1 MAFLDRV
8 AQLDALTFPDV
19 IRSAA
24 EEVPRFEWAR
34 AWEVLEHGRTILE
47 DEDRLNKYLVAYG
60 LMHRAKILH
69 MLDAMRGAF
78 KNPAGRVSI
87 VDWGCGQ
94 GLASAVF
101 VDWLRKNLPRK
112 RVASIRLVEV
122 SNSARNRAG
131 RILKRYSE
139 AYDNVGAD
147 VKEVRWIPGV
157 PITMGELELP
167 ADVPVVHLYSNI
179 LDVEEVDRQMLADI
193 VEQSRQMPGVLALCV
208 SPQCSGAEHIFD
220 FFRLVGGEEMIVRDS
235 GLIRY
240 ENPYARKISCSFTG
254 CGFLLPSLRTIPLTE
269 TAIAPAATAPDITPP
284 MIAPD
289 APEQRLPAQH
299 AVPPR
304 PVQRRIVR
312 RKGDKGRT
320 YAFGFSSTPF
330 RDAIRSRPGWWTY
343 NLALT
348 RSGIPCDGGV
358 AGLNPF
364 LAVINNMIVRGRAAY
379 PPISLEKALADS
391 LGIVRQDDGSLGTI
405 DFSCSP
411 EISKIADR
419 VLKTYDPSVQHGEGD
434 IASGKELES
443 RVFLHM
449 SVPMMAARVQHAL
462 VRALM
467 TGAVDWRSRRIRIL
481 ALERDV
487 PCVAVALE
495 TLAEHFGHL
504 SGLCGAGAGAAA
516 LDYDITLVREVDGFA
531 DIVGK
536 VANGLGG
543 RCILKSRE
551 EALQEDYDIFLDVSF
566 FNNAENAPWDAGK
579 ARAQIVAEL
588 YAVNNLERSKPG
600 DFTLCTTE
608 NIEYSPVI
616 EWLTPEKSKP
626 LPSIGHLRYFLQE
639 IFRKSD
645 FRPGQIPILD
655 RAMRGLSVIGLLP
668 TGGGKS
674 LTYQLAGMLQPGLVM
689 VVDPLQS
696 LMVDQVKG
704 LERLGIDSCQ
714 YLNSSLRGQDRD
726 KAMAKVTSGNA
737 KFVFI
742 SPERLSIPSFRFALA
757 EMADND
763 LYFSYGV
770 IDEVHCVSEWGHDF
784 RPMYLHL
791 GRNMHDYVLMK
802 NSHGPEGRRLI
813 PLLGLTA
820 TASFDVLADV
830 QRELSGRNREELA
843 PDAIVRYENTNRL
856 ELQYRVVKV
865 ANPGAGKKREWVDD
879 FMAKVRPLDAQIEA
893 LKEKVANGD
902 VASSSL
908 LREAEAKRK
917 KIVEGDKSQDG
928 WRCLNVAQRSYRK
941 FVNGFKYDALKSE
954 MDSLTSLFKTLQTP
968 QSIKR
973 IKDAFLERESITK
986 EENPE
991 VFDIV
996 ANSDLGVDFSGDDWK
1011 APDADGFYRGGGLVF
1026 CPIKGFSGKTASPLS
1041 VEGIWTKLAGDSS
1054 FGSNAVRWFSGEIKN
1069 DSRKE
1074 SERWRNQDE
1083 YIAGR
1088 AGLMVATNAFGMG
1101 IDKPDIRFVYEI
1113 SHPKSLEAFVQ
1124 EAGRAGRDR
1133 KMALATLLLSEFD
1146 DVDLDVVKWFH
1157 DQNFIGEKQEGVEL
1171 EKILTAIDMRL
1182 EAEETGEERM
1192 VKGFL
1197 ESLLSTEPGTVTT
1210 YVLPELSDGGMKD
1223 ILEKSI
1229 YRLCCIGVVD
1239 DVECLYGGDSRGGS
1253 TLRLRM
1259 VRRTDDEYYGELKT
1273 FLARY
1278 FTVEK
1283 SEEKVAALKAVKM
1296 DAPVIKKC
1304 LLYLT
1309 SFVYENVER
1318 KRARA
1323 MLDMHAFCRQGC
1335 RDLAPN
1341 ETWLDVNEELKD
1353 WIYFYFN
1360 SKYARTGNTVKIDG
1374 KDMPYSLVDDT
1385 DNGKRKDW
1393 DRQLLEKYLAVVE
1406 DRLLENN
1413 SPKDNVKHLQGAVR
1427 LIRRAETGAPNP
1439 VLSLLNVFCLCFLG
1453 FKGNDLLLD
1462 ECVKSLGPD
1471 GFGQLL
1477 ATGQMGADELWDN
1490 FDWFAAELKK
1500 RAPDCPKDVID
1511 DIVETAR
1518 LEMHLAPVRELLV
1531 KLA

>member
-8 AQLDALTFPDV
+8 AQLDALTFPEV
-19 IRSAA
+19 IGAA
-24 EEVPRFEWAR
+24 AAEVPRRDWSR
-34 AWEVLEHGRTILE
+34 AWAVLEHGRTILE
-47 DEDRLNKYLVAYG
+47 DEDRLNKYLIAYG
-60 LMHRAKILH
+60 LMHRAKLLH
-69 MLDAMRGAF
+69 MLNAMRSAF
-78 KNPAGRVSI
+78 HNPSGRVSI

-101 VDWLRKNLPRK
+101 IDWLRENLPGK
-112 RVASIRLVEV
+112 RVVSIRLVEV
-122 SNSARNRAG
+122 SNSARSRAVQ
-131 RILKRYSE
+131 ILKRYSE
-139 AYDNVGAD
+139 VYDNIDAD

-157 PITMGELELP
+157 PIAMGELELP
-167 ADVPVVHLYSNI
+167 IGVPVVHLYSNI
-179 LDVEEVDRQMLADI
+179 LDVEAVDRQMLADLF
-193 VEQSRQMPGVLALCV
+193 EQSRQMAGVLALCV

-220 FFRLVGGEEMIVRDS
+220 FFRLVGGEEMVARDS
-235 GLIRY
+235 GSISY
-240 ENPYARKISCSFTG
+240 ENPYSRKCSCSFNG
-254 CGFLLPSLRTIPLTE
+254 CGFLLPSLRLAPLTE
-269 TAIAPAATAPDITPP
+269 PDVAPAPATPAVMPP
-284 MIAPD
+284 VAVP
-289 APEQRLPAQH
+289 AAQEQRHPIQPT
-299 AVPPR
+299 VPPR

-312 RKGDKGRT
+312 RRGDRGRT

-330 RDAIRSRPGWWTY
+330 RDAMRSRPGWWTY

-348 RSGIPCDGGV
+348 RNGVPCDGGV

-364 LAVINNMIVRGRAAY
+364 LAVLNNMIVRGKAAY

-391 LGIVRQDDGSLGTI
+391 LGIVRQDDESLGTI
-405 DFSCSP
+405 DFSCSA
-411 EISKIADR
+411 EVSKIADH
-419 VLKTYDPSVQHGEGD
+419 VLKVYDPCVQSEEEDGSCDE
-434 IASGKELES
+434 ELES
-443 RVFLHM
+443 RVFMQM
-449 SVPMMAARVQHAL
+449 SVPVMVARVQHAL

-467 TGAVDWRSRRIRIL
+467 TGAIDWSARRIRIL
-481 ALERDV
+481 ALERDI
-487 PCVAVALE
+487 PCVALALE
-495 TLAEHFGHL
+495 TLSEHFEHL
-504 SGLCGAGAGAAA
+504 SELCGTGAGAAT
-516 LDYDITLVREVDGFA
+516 LDYEVTLVREVGDFA
-531 DIVGK
+531 DIVGGI
-536 VANGLGG
+536 ANGIGS
-543 RCILKSRE
+543 RCNILSRE
-551 EALQEDYDIFLDVSF
+551 EALQADYDIFLDVSF
-566 FNNAENAPWDAGK
+566 FNNEEHASWEDAKG
-579 ARAQIVAEL
+579 RAQIVAEL
-588 YAVNNLERSKPG
+588 YAVNDLERSKPG
-600 DFTLCTTE
+600 DFPLCTTE
-608 NIEYSPVI
+608 NIEYKPVI
-616 EWLTPEKSKP
+616 EWLTPEKSKT
-626 LPSIGHLRYFLQE
+626 LPAISHLRYFLRE

-645 FRPGQIPILD
+645 FRPGQVPILD
-655 RAMRGLSVIGLLP
+655 RALRGLTVIGLLP

-704 LERLGIDSCQ
+704 LQRLGIDSCQ
-714 YLNSSLRGQDRD
+714 YLNSSLRGTARNI
-726 KAMAKVTSGNA
+726 AMAKVTSGNS

-802 NSHGPEGRRLI
+802 DSYSAEGRRLI

-830 QRELSGRNREELA
+830 QRELAGRNREELA

-856 ELQYRVVKV
+856 ELQYRVVRV
-865 ANPGAGKKREWVDD
+865 PNPGAAKKREWVED
-879 FMAKVRPLDAQIEA
+879 FMAKVRPLDAQIES
-893 LKEKVANGD
+893 LKAKVANGD
-902 VASSSL
+902 VASRSL
-908 LREAEAKRK
+908 LHEAEVKRK
-917 KIVEGDKSQDG
+917 RIVEGDKSQNG
-928 WRCLNVAQRSYRK
+928 WRCLDVAQKSYRK
-941 FVNGFKYDALKSE
+941 FVNGFKYDALKAE
-954 MDSLTSLFKTLQTP
+954 MDSLTSLFKSLQTP

-973 IKDAFLERESITK
+973 IKDAFLERESITQ
-986 EENPE
+986 EDNPE
-991 VFDIV
+991 VYDIV
-996 ANSDLGVDFSGDDWK
+996 VNADLGVEFSGDDWK
-1011 APDADGFYRGGGLVF
+1011 APRDDGSYRGGGLVF
-1026 CPIKGFSGKTASPLS
+1026 CPIKGFSGRTASPLS
-1041 VEGIWTKLAGDSS
+1041 VEGIWTKLVGNSS

-1069 DSRKE
+1069 DSRME

-1133 KMALATLLLSEFD
+1133 RMALATLLLSEFD

-1157 DQNFIGEKQEGVEL
+1157 DQNFIGEEQEGVEL
-1171 EKILTAIDMRL
+1171 EKILKNIDMRL

-1197 ESLLSTEPGTVTT
+1197 DSLLSTEPGTVTT
-1210 YVLPELSDGGMKD
+1210 YVLPALSDGGMKD

-1229 YRLCCIGVVD
+1229 YRLCCIGVID

-1259 VRRTDDEYYGELKT
+1259 VRRTDEEYYEELKT

-1335 RDLAPN
+1335 RKLAPN

-1374 KDMPYSLVDDT
+1374 KDVPYSLVDDT
-1385 DNGKRKDW
+1385 DNGKKKDW

-1462 ECVKSLGPD
+1462 ECVRSLGPD

-1477 ATGQMGADELWDN
+1477 TTGQMGSDELWEN
-1490 FDWFAAELKK
+1490 YAWFASELKK

-1511 DIVETAR
+1511 DVVESAR

>member
-8 AQLDALTFPDV
+8 AQLNAPTFPDV
-19 IRSAA
+19 IGAA
-24 EEVPRFEWAR
+24 AAEVPRRDWSR
-34 AWEVLEHGRTILE
+34 AWAVLEHGRTILE
-47 DEDRLNKYLVAYG
+47 DEDRLNKYLIAYG
-60 LMHRAKILH
+60 LMHRAKLLH
-69 MLDAMRGAF
+69 MLNAMRSAF
-78 KNPAGRVSI
+78 RNPAGRVSI

-101 VDWLRKNLPRK
+101 IDWLRENLPGK
-112 RVASIRLVEV
+112 RVVSIRLVEV
-122 SNSARNRAG
+122 SNSARSRAVQ
-131 RILKRYSE
+131 ILKRYSE
-139 AYDNVGAD
+139 AFDNIDAD
-147 VKEVRWIPGV
+147 VKEIRWIPGV
-157 PITMGELELP
+157 PIAMGELELP
-167 ADVPVVHLYSNI
+167 VGVPVVHLYSNI
-179 LDVEEVDRQMLADI
+179 LDVEAVDRQMLADLF
-193 VEQSRQMPGVLALCV
+193 EQSRQMAGVLALCV

-220 FFRLVGGEEMIVRDS
+220 FFRLVGGEEMIARDS
-235 GLIRY
+235 GIINY
-240 ENPYARKISCSFTG
+240 ENPYSRKCSCSFNG
-254 CGFLLPSLRTIPLTE
+254 CGFALPSLRTAPIVEPAVVPSIVPSAE
-269 TAIAPAATAPDITPP
+269 TPPVAATAAQEPERATQPTTPS
-284 MIAPD
+284 
-289 APEQRLPAQH
+289 
-299 AVPPR
+299 R
-304 PVQRRIVR
+304 PVQRRVVR
-312 RKGDKGRT
+312 RRGDRGRT
-320 YAFGFSSTPF
+320 YALGFSSTPF
-330 RDAIRSRPGWWTY
+330 RDAMRSRPGWWTY

-348 RSGIPCDGGV
+348 RNGIPCDGGV

-364 LAVINNMIVRGRAAY
+364 LAVLNNMIVRGKASY
-379 PPISLEKALADS
+379 PPIRLEKALAES
-391 LGIVRQDDGSLGTI
+391 LEIVQQGDESLGTI
-405 DFSCSP
+405 DFFCSA
-411 EISKIADR
+411 EASKIADH
-419 VLKTYDPSVQHGEGD
+419 VLKVYDPCVQSGEED
-434 IASGKELES
+434 DSSDESLEA
-443 RVFLHM
+443 RVFMQL
-449 SVPMMAARVQHAL
+449 SVPMMVARVQHAL

-467 TGAVDWRSRRIRIL
+467 TGAVDWSARRIRIL
-481 ALERDV
+481 ALERDI
-487 PCVAVALE
+487 PCVALALE
-495 TLAEHFGHL
+495 SLSEHFEHL
-504 SGLCGAGAGAAA
+504 SELCGAGAGASA
-516 LDYDITLVREVDGFA
+516 LDYEITLVREVGDFA
-531 DIVGK
+531 DIVGSI
-536 VANGLGG
+536 ADGTEN
-543 RCILKSRE
+543 RCRLVSRE
-551 EALQEDYDIFLDVSF
+551 EALQSEYDIFLDVSF
-566 FNNAENAPWDAGK
+566 FNNEEHAPWDDGK

-600 DFTLCTTE
+600 DFPLCTTE
-608 NIEYSPVI
+608 NIEYKPVI

-626 LPSIGHLRYFLQE
+626 LPAISHLRYFLRE

-645 FRPGQIPILD
+645 FRPGQVPILD
-655 RAMRGLSVIGLLP
+655 RAMRGLTVIGLLP

-704 LERLGIDSCQ
+704 LQRLGIDSCQ
-714 YLNSSLRGQDRD
+714 YLNSSLRGTARNV
-726 KAMAKVTSGNA
+726 AMAKVTSGNS

-742 SPERLSIPSFRFALA
+742 SPERLSIPSFRFALS

-802 NSHGPEGRRLI
+802 NAYGAEGRRLI

-830 QRELSGRNREELA
+830 QRELAGRNREELA

-856 ELQYRVVKV
+856 ELQYRVVRV
-865 ANPGAGKKREWVDD
+865 PNPGAGKKREWVDD
-879 FMAKVRPLDAQIEA
+879 FMAKVRPLDAQIES
-893 LKEKVANGD
+893 LKAKVANGD
-902 VASSSL
+902 VASRSL
-908 LREAEAKRK
+908 LREAEEKRK
-917 KIVEGDKSQDG
+917 RIVEGDKSQNG
-928 WRCLNVAQRSYRK
+928 WKCLNVAQGAYRK

-954 MDSLTSLFKTLQTP
+954 MDSLTSLFKSLQTP

-973 IKDAFLERESITK
+973 IKDAFLERESITH
-986 EENPE
+986 EDNPE
-991 VFDIV
+991 VYDIV
-996 ANSDLGVDFSGDDWK
+996 VNADLGVDFSGDDWK
-1011 APDADGFYRGGGLVF
+1011 TPQSNGSYRGGGLVF
-1026 CPIKGFSGKTASPLS
+1026 CPIKGFSGRTPSPLS
-1041 VEGIWTKLAGDSS
+1041 VEGIWTKLVGNTS

-1069 DSRKE
+1069 DSRME
-1074 SERWRNQDE
+1074 AERWRNQDE

-1133 KMALATLLLSEFD
+1133 RMALATLLLSEFD

-1157 DQNFIGEKQEGVEL
+1157 DQNFIGEEQEGVEL
-1171 EKILTAIDMRL
+1171 EKILKNIDMRL

-1197 ESLLSTEPGTVTT
+1197 DSLLSTEPGTVTT
-1210 YVLPELSDGGMKD
+1210 YVLPALSDGGMKD

-1229 YRLCCIGVVD
+1229 YRLCCIGVID

-1259 VRRTDDEYYGELKT
+1259 VRRTDDEYYEELKT

-1335 RDLAPN
+1335 RKLAPN

-1374 KDMPYSLVDDT
+1374 KDVPYSLVDDT
-1385 DNGKRKDW
+1385 DNGKKKDW

-1477 ATGQMGADELWDN
+1477 TTGQISSDELWEN
-1490 FDWFAAELKK
+1490 FDWFASELKK

-1511 DIVETAR
+1511 DVVESAR
-1518 LEMHLAPVRELLV
+1518 LEMHLAPVRELLA
-1531 KLA
+1531 KLS

>member
-8 AQLDALTFPDV
+8 AQLADLTFQKV
-19 IRSAA
+19 VAAAAA
-24 EEVPRFEWAR
+24 EIPRRDWAR
-34 AWEVLEHGRTILE
+34 AWATLEHGRTILE
-47 DEDRLNKYLVAYG
+47 DEDRLNKYLIAYG
-60 LMHRAKILH
+60 LMHQAKMLH
-69 MLDAMRGAF
+69 MLNAMRGAF
-78 KNPAGRVSI
+78 RNPSGRIAI

-94 GLASAVF
+94 GLASSVF
-101 VDWLRKNLPRK
+101 IDWLRVNLPGK
-112 RVASIRLVEV
+112 SVVSIRLVEV
-122 SNSARNRAG
+122 SNSARARAV

-139 AYDNVGAD
+139 AYESVGAD
-147 VKEVRWIPGV
+147 VKEVRWIPGE
-157 PITMGELELP
+157 PIAFADLELP
-167 ADVPVVHLYSNI
+167 VGVPIIHLYSNI
-179 LDVEEVDRQMLADI
+179 LDVEAVDRQMLAELF
-193 VEQSRQMPGVLALCV
+193 EQSRQTAGVLAVCV
-208 SPQCSGAEHIFD
+208 SPMCSGAEHIYD
-220 FFRLVGGEEMIVRDS
+220 FFRLVGGEELFTQES
-235 GLIRY
+235 GQIAY
-240 ENPYARKISCSFTG
+240 ENPYSRKCNCSFNG
-254 CGFLLPSLRTIPLTE
+254 CGFVMRSLR
-269 TAIAPAATAPDITPP
+269 AATAPEPIAAIEPTPAVVP
-284 MIAPD
+284 TPIHEP
-289 APEQRLPAQH
+289 QPAV
-299 AVPPR
+299 APPR
-304 PVQRRIVR
+304 PVQRRVVR
-312 RKGDKGRT
+312 RRGDRGRT
-320 YAFGFSSTPF
+320 YAFGFASTPF
-330 RDAIRSRPGWWTY
+330 RDAVRSRPGWWTF

-348 RSGIPCDGGV
+348 QNGVPCDGGI

-364 LAVINNMIVRGRAAY
+364 LAVLNNMIVRGRASY
-379 PPISLEKALADS
+379 PPISVENALMES
-391 LGIVRQDDGSLGTI
+391 LGVVQLDDESLGTVDVKCSGEVSGII
-405 DFSCSP
+405 DR
-411 EISKIADR
+411 I
-419 VLKTYDPSVQHGEGD
+419 LKVYDPCVQSEEEGD
-434 IASGKELES
+434 PEDEQLDG
-443 RVFLHM
+443 RVFMHL
-449 SVPMMAARVQHAL
+449 SVPMMVARVQHAL
-462 VRALM
+462 VRSLM
-467 TGAVDWRSRRIRIL
+467 TGAVDWSTRPIRIL
-481 ALERDV
+481 ALERDI
-487 PCVAVALE
+487 PCVALALE
-495 TLAEHFGHL
+495 SLSEHFKNL
-504 SGLCGAGAGAAA
+504 SGLCDARAGAAS
-516 LDYDITLVREVDGFA
+516 LDYDVTLVRDVGEFA
-531 DIVGK
+531 DIVGAA
-536 VANGLGG
+536 ANGAEG
-543 RCILKSRE
+543 RCRLVDRE
-551 EALQEDYDIFLDVSF
+551 EALKSEYDIFLDVSF
-566 FNNAENAPWDAGK
+566 FNNEEQTSWEAGK
-579 ARAQIVAEL
+579 ASAQVSAEL
-588 YAVNNLERSKPG
+588 FAVNDLGRSKPG
-600 DFTLCTTE
+600 DFPLCTTE
-608 NIEYSPVI
+608 NIEYKPVI
-616 EWLTPEKSKP
+616 EWLTPERSRP
-626 LPSIGHLRYFLQE
+626 LPAIDHLRYFLRE

-645 FRPGQIPILD
+645 FRPGQVPILD
-655 RAMRGLSVIGLLP
+655 RAMRGLTVIGLLP

-704 LERLGIDSCQ
+704 LQRLGIESCQ
-714 YLNSSLRGQDRD
+714 YLNSSLRGAARD
-726 KAMAKVTSGNA
+726 AAMTKVTSGNS

-802 NSHGPEGRRLI
+802 DSYGPDGKRLI

-830 QRELSGRNREELA
+830 QRELAGRNREELA

-856 ELQYRVVKV
+856 ELQYRVVQV
-865 ANPGAGKKREWVDD
+865 PNPGAQRKRDWMNS
-879 FMAKVRPLDAQIEA
+879 FMAQVRSLDAQIES
-893 LKEKVANGD
+893 LKEQVANGD
-902 VASSSL
+902 AAARAL
-908 LREAEAKRK
+908 LREAEARRRR
-917 KIVEGDKSQDG
+917 IVEGDESQDG
-928 WRCLNVAQRSYRK
+928 WRCLKVAQRSYMK
-941 FVNGFKYDALKSE
+941 FVNGFKFDALNAE
-954 MDSLTSLFKTLQTP
+954 MDKLSSLFRSLQTE

-973 IKDAFLERESITK
+973 IKDAFLERESITR

-991 VFDIV
+991 VYDIV
-996 ANSDLGVDFSGDDWK
+996 VNSELGVDFSGNDWK
-1011 APDADGFYRGGGLVF
+1011 APRADGSYRGGGLVF
-1026 CPIKGFSGKTASPLS
+1026 CPIKGFSGRAASPLS
-1041 VEGIWTKLAGDSS
+1041 VESVWTGLVQKSPNGAS
-1054 FGSNAVRWFSGEIKN
+1054 AVRWFAGEIKN
-1069 DSRKE
+1069 DGRME

-1157 DQNFIGEKQEGVEL
+1157 DQNFIGEKQEGAEL
-1171 EKILTAIDMRL
+1171 EKILKDIEMRL
-1182 EAEETGEERM
+1182 EAEETGEERR

-1197 ESLLSTEPGTVTT
+1197 DSLLSTEPGTVTT
-1210 YVLPELSDGGMKD
+1210 YVLPALSDGGMKD

-1229 YRLCCIGVVD
+1229 YRLCCIGVID
-1239 DVECLYGGDSRGGS
+1239 DVECVYGGDERGGS
-1253 TLRLRM
+1253 MLRLRM
-1259 VRRTDDEYYGELKT
+1259 VRRTDDEYYGELKC

-1323 MLDMHAFCRQGC
+1323 MLDIHAFCRQGC
-1335 RDLAPN
+1335 RRLAAN

-1374 KDMPYSLVDDT
+1374 KDVPYSLVDDT
-1385 DNGKRKDW
+1385 DSGRKKEW
-1393 DRQLLEKYLAVVE
+1393 DRKLLEKYLAVVE

-1453 FKGNDLLLD
+1453 FRGNELLFD
-1462 ECVKSLGPD
+1462 ECVKSLGPE
-1471 GFGQLL
+1471 GFGQLR
-1477 ATGQMGADELWDN
+1477 ATGQMDSDTLWES
-1490 FDWFAAELKK
+1490 FDWFVSELKK

-1511 DIVETAR
+1511 DVVGSAR
-1518 LEMHLAPVRELLV
+1518 IEMNLVPVRELLA
-1531 KLA
+1531 KLS